1 MKFGYARVSTNE
13 QNLNLQLDALL
24 GEGIEQENIFA
35 DKVSGSGSE
44 REKLD
49 ELFKVLR
56 KGDVLYVWK
65 MDRMARS
72 LIHFTKI
79 ANLLESK
86 GVSFKSITEQFL
98 DTTGS
103 SPHGKFLVN
112 IFASLAQ
119 FEIDLI
125 KERTNAGLDAARKRG
140 KVLGPPRGLSE
151 KAKQKAMIAEEYH
164 KEGKMSVSEILEKL
178 KISRGTYYKY
188 LRYRK
193 INPRTYGPRKKK
205 V

>member
-24 GEGIEQENIFA
+24 GEGIENEHIYA
-35 DKVSGSGSE
+35 DKVTGSGSE

-86 GVSFKSITEQFL
+86 GVSFKSITEKFL

-140 KVLGPPRGLSE
+140 QILGPPRGLSE
-151 KAKQKAMIAEEYH
+151 KAKQKAMIAEEYQ
-164 KEGKMSVSEILEKL
+164 KEGKLSVSEILEKL

-193 INPRTYGPRKKK
+193 ISPRIYKPRKK
-205 V
+205 